1 VHPPPAAARECRGGP
16 TGGGGRGR
24 GRHGRAAP
32 WAFPAVALACW
43 AMAACREG
51 EPPAPGPAPAV
62 HLDDDAL
69 AVAAV
74 REIAAGP
81 RISGS
86 LEPRRAAAVRARVG
100 GEVLAVE
107 AELGERVTEGQ
118 VLATL
123 EARALRNAESA
134 ARVGVASA
142 RAELSVATQEAARA
156 ERLAAA
162 GALAPR
168 DRDLARTGVAAARA
182 RLGEARARLAAAT
195 EQLDAATVRAPL
207 DGVVSR
213 REIGQGDVIA
223 PGALLY
229 EVIDP
234 SSMRLE
240 ASVDSARLPD
250 LAPGTPVEFAV
261 RGYPD
266 QIFTGRIERI
276 SPAADP
282 VTRQIPILVD
292 LPNPGGRLVAGLF
305 AEGTVAAVRRETL
318 VIPAGAVDEER
329 LRPTVAA
336 VRGGRVEEVP
346 VEVGIRD
353 ERNER
358 VEIRTGLVPGD
369 LVLVGPARATAP
381 GTPVIL
387 PPGFREPEPP
397 AEADAGTEA
406 EAAPAPPDGGE
417 APPVAPADGP

>member
-1 VHPPPAAARECRGGP
+1 MRIRTTAIADPPPRWGRVAGRPPAAARNFFLAAALACLAGAGCRGGERDP
-16 TGGGGRGR
+16 GADGQ
-24 GRHGRAAP
+24 P
-32 WAFPAVALACW
+32 PAV
-43 AMAACREG
+43 R
-51 EPPAPGPAPAV
+51 
-62 HLDDDAL
+62 LDDDAL

-74 REIAAGP
+74 RTIATGP

-86 LEPRRAAAVRARVG
+86 LEPRRAAVVRARVG
-100 GEVLAVE
+100 GEVLTVE
-107 AELGERVTEGQ
+107 AELGERVAEGQ

-123 EARALRNAESA
+123 ESRALRNAATA

-142 RAELSVATQEAARA
+142 RAELAVATQEAERA

-168 DRDLARTGVAAARA
+168 ELDLARTGVTAARA
-182 RLGEARARLAAAT
+182 RLGEARARLAAAA
-195 EQLDAATVRAPL
+195 EQLDAATVRAPM

-240 ASVDSARLPD
+240 ASVNSAQLPD
-250 LAPGTPVEFAV
+250 LGLGTPVEFTV

-266 QIFTGRIERI
+266 QTFTGRIERI
-276 SPAADP
+276 APAADP
-282 VTRQIPILVD
+282 VTRQLPILVD

-305 AEGTVAAVRRETL
+305 AEGAVASVRRETL
-318 VIPAGAVDEER
+318 VVPADAVDEER

-336 VRGGRVEEVP
+336 IRGGRVEEVP

-353 ERNER
+353 ERNGR

-369 LVLVGPARATAP
+369 LLLVGPARATAP
-381 GTPVIL
+381 GTPVVL
-387 PPGFREPEPP
+387 PEGFREPAPEAPAEGGAEPP
-397 AEADAGTEA
+397 GDPGPAAG
-406 EAAPAPPDGGE
+406 
-417 APPVAPADGP
+417 GP